1 MQMTEQQRQA
11 ALYDLQ
17 QEKRIM
23 RQLERSYKHAL
34 EQVNARIRNLD
45 ERTDEKNKQSIAY
58 QKQFQTAVK
67 NQLEDILKA
76 LHAETYETVD
86 DYIRESYTDGIVQT
100 MYQLHADGIPIVMPI
115 PQDRAAKAVKQD
127 TKLSKPLYDSIG
139 EDLQSLKQHITDVIS
154 AGFAAGTSVNDMA
167 HQITAKMI
175 GDYAGMKGG
184 VLGKAKTIART
195 ESNRVANAAR
205 LDAATDA
212 KEAGADTVKQ
222 WDSTM
227 DRATRP
233 HHVELDGQV
242 RELNEPFEVAGHKA
256 MAPHQFGIASEDVNC
271 RCRVNIRPR
280 WAVTSDL
287 ENDRMKMD
295 GETGKLVKID
305 SDEYRE
311 FKALYLKEAENLE
324 KDPENVTELSNEGGP
339 FDGKAVEV
347 DVKTPKDNGGTGKT
361 YQAEKVKHLK
371 GSYSIKFDKV
381 SGSKEITPQLAKEFS
396 DEYDRFGQKFGEIS
410 SVSSVSIELYKNN
423 GIWGTYNDNNG
434 VISILGAGGK
444 DGKNTIS
451 KVAAEMKKAGKWSS
465 SSPYHAFRHELGH
478 ALQKH
483 LKDTASDYE
492 ERLKKIRDIRDAF
505 FESLTGLNEDAIM
518 EMKKKALSIYGL
530 VDDEALDEFIA
541 ESVAEYCSKKPR
553 KMSRDVVAALLHKG
567 GNESV
572 D

>member
-1 MQMTEQQRQA
+1 MTEQQRQA

-34 EQVNARIRNLD
+34 KQVNERIHNLD

-100 MYQLHADGIPIVMPI
+100 MYQLHADGIPLVMSI

-175 GDYAGMKGG
+175 GDYASMKGG
-184 VLGKAKTIART
+184 ALGKAKTIART

-212 KEAGADTVKQ
+212 KEAGADMVKQ

-242 RELNEPFEVAGHKA
+242 RELDEPFEVAGHKA
-256 MAPHQFGIASEDVNC
+256 MVPHQFGIASEDVNC

-324 KDPENVTELSNEGGP
+324 KDPENVTELSNEGEP

-361 YQAEKVKHLK
+361 YQSEKIKHLK
-371 GSYSIKFDKV
+371 GSYSVKFEKV
-381 SGSKEITPQLAKEFS
+381 SGSPEITPQLAKEFS
-396 DEYDRFGQKFGEIS
+396 DEYDRFQEKFRKLS
-410 SVSSVSIELYKNN
+410 SVRSVEVKPYEND
-423 GIWGTYNDNNG
+423 GIYGDYNDNSG
-434 VISILGAGGK
+434 VISIYGAGGK
-444 DGKNTIS
+444 DGKTIIS
-451 KVAAEMKKAGKWSS
+451 KVTSDMKKSGKWST

-478 ALQKH
+478 ALQKQ
-483 LKDTASDYE
+483 LKESVPDYE
-492 ERLKKIRDIRDAF
+492 KRLDKIKEIRKSIFD
-505 FESLTGLNEDAIM
+505 SLTGFSGSDII
-518 EMKKKALSIYGL
+518 EMKKNVLSVYGL
-530 VDDEALDEFIA
+530 CEEEELDEFIS
-541 ESVAEYCSKKPR
+541 ECVAECCTKKPR
-553 KMSRDVVAALLHKG
+553 KTARNVVNILLNG
-567 GNESV
+567 V
-572 D
+572 DENAG